1 MQPLKRRPN
10 ENLDALDQAQKK
22 TAEIVLKKWTAD
34 THLIAA
40 ILTELEQKL
49 ASADLRLAFQDAGAQ
64 DRAIAV
70 GHITGVFSGKPVDL
84 TLIVRPTGEIDP
96 IEAGP
101 KAAHLQMQ
109 FALPARISV
118 LSAHKGEYEALILRP
133 SRRRLRHSDPSADPI
148 WDPNTSELNVTA

>member
-1 MQPLKRRPN
+1 MPGPADDRIKRFLQKRV
-10 ENLDALDQAQKK
+10 ENAAAQEKAKREFDALDQAQKK

-118 LSAHKGEYEALILRP
+118 LSAHKGEYEALILD
-133 SRRRLRHSDPSADPI
+133 LLGVD
-148 WDPNTSELNVTA
+148 